1 MTEQTQTEQ
10 TEKQIVPLQPADLV
24 VKSIKDLTEDLRI
37 TAAQPNFISH
47 RPENLPDLLLSFA
60 YQCKKMKP
68 EELAK
73 CTRGSVRE
81 AFKTSLDI
89 GVPVDARGL
98 AYLTRYGNELT
109 YHIGYKGLVYKI
121 KQLRPGAVV
130 EVHLVYKEDTFSYES
145 GSGIANY
152 TYKSTNPFRDDFQ
165 NAIGGFCYISY
176 FKNGREYSSVTTVSK
191 TEIDEAR
198 KASKSGAYGPWKNWL
213 GEMMKK
219 VVVRRA
225 CKIEFIGE
233 PEMESLLDK
242 DNDDYDF
249 TQPSPADRAKN
260 VNYAAVKPL
269 DNTTPAAEETATETV
284 LEAET
289 ISAGGTDGDDDL

>member
-1 MTEQTQTEQ
+1 MTEQTQSSTQ
-10 TEKQIVPLQPADLV
+10 LALQPADLV
-24 VKSIKDLTEDLRI
+24 VSDIKDLTEDLRL
-37 TAAQPNFISH
+37 TASQPNFLSH
-47 RPENLPDLLLSFA
+47 RPENLPDLLLSFV
-60 YQCKKMKP
+60 YQCKKMKR

-73 CTRGSVRE
+73 CTRGSIRE

-98 AYLTRYGNELT
+98 AYLTKYGNELT
-109 YHIGYKGLVYKI
+109 YHIGYKGLIYKI

-130 EVHLVYKEDTFSYES
+130 EVNLIFKEDTFSMES
-145 GSGIANY
+145 KSGRADYIYKPANPY
-152 TYKSTNPFRDDFQ
+152 RDDFN

-198 KASKSGAYGPWKNWL
+198 KASKSGAFGPWKNWL

-233 PEMESLLDK
+233 PEMETVL
-242 DNDDYDF
+242 DNDNNDYDF
-249 TQPSPADRAKN
+249 SQPSPAERAQN
-260 VNYAAVKPL
+260 VNYSAVQPL
-269 DNTTPAAEETATETV
+269 DKSASAAPEVTDDTV
-284 LEAET
+284 IEAEAT
-289 ISAGGTDGDDDL
+289 GVGGTDGGEDTENW

>member
-1 MTEQTQTEQ
+1 MPETAQTEQ
-10 TEKQIVPLQPADLV
+10 QIVTLQAADLV

-37 TAAQPNFISH
+37 TADQPNFISH
-47 RPENLPDLLLSFA
+47 RPENLSDLLLSFA

-109 YHIGYKGLVYKI
+109 YHIGYKGLVFKI

-145 GSGIANY
+145 GSGIAKY
-152 TYKSTNPFRDDFQ
+152 TYKAANPFRDDFQ
-165 NAIGGFCYISY
+165 NAVGGFCYISY

-198 KASKSGAYGPWKNWL
+198 KASKASAYGPWKNWL
-213 GEMMKK
+213 GEMKKK
-219 VVVRRA
+219 VIVRRA

-242 DNDDYDF
+242 DNEEYDF
-249 TQPSPADRAKN
+249 TQPSPADRAKS
-260 VNYAAVKPL
+260 VNYAVVQPL
-269 DNTTPAAEETATETV
+269 DNSATPETENTV
-284 LEAET
+284 IEAET
-289 ISAGGTDGDDDL
+289 TGVGGTDNGEDKW

>member
-1 MTEQTQTEQ
+1 MPETTQTEQ
-10 TEKQIVPLQPADLV
+10 TEKQIVTLQPADLV
-24 VKSIKDLTEDLRI
+24 VKSIKDLTNDLRI
-37 TAAQPNFISH
+37 AVEQPNFISH
-47 RPENLPDLLLSFA
+47 RPDKLPDLLLSFA
-60 YQCKKMKP
+60 YQCKNMKP

-81 AFKTSLDI
+81 AFKTSLDV

-121 KQLRPGAVV
+121 KQLRQGAVV

-152 TYKSTNPFRDDFQ
+152 TYKSANPFRDDFQ

-191 TEIDEAR
+191 KEIDEAR
-198 KASKSGAYGPWKNWL
+198 RASKAGAYGPWKNWQ

-233 PEMESLLDK
+233 PEMETILEN
-242 DNDDYDF
+242 DNNEYDF
-249 TQPSPADRAKN
+249 TQPTPAERAKS
-260 VNYAAVKPL
+260 VNYAAVQPL
-269 DNTTPAAEETATETV
+269 DNSEVLPETAENTV
-284 LEAET
+284 IEAET
-289 ISAGGTDGDDDL
+289 TGAGGTENGEDNW